1 MIYKI
6 KCDIIR
12 LELKSRGW
20 FIRKLYTVAKIAIA
34 CFLIDRARITGD
46 ARGYPDG
53 YHSEAVSDGYYDGF
67 MGKIY
72 PAPSWPED
80 RK

>member
-1 MIYKI
+1 MIFIECFSEVRADNIVIFQVSVAEKRI
-6 KCDIIR
+6 KGAPQ
-12 LELKSRGW
+12 GW
-20 FIRKLYTVAKIAIA
+20 FVLFWSGI
-34 CFLIDRARITGD
+34 
-46 ARGYPDG
+46 PDG